1 MGENLYRGAAGC
13 RRQKRRSF
21 MQPALARE
29 PAVVNSNEID
39 ESPWRLSAWLVTP
52 QQNWDS
58 QTPRF

>member
-1 MGENLYRGAAGC
+1 
-13 RRQKRRSF
+13 

-29 PAVVNSNEID
+29 PAVANPGEID
-39 ESPWRLSAWLVTP
+39 DSPWRSSASRVTP